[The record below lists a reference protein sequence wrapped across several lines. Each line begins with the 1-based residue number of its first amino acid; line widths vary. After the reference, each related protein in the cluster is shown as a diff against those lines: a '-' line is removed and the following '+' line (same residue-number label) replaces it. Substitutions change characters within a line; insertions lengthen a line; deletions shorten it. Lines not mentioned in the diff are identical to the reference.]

1 MLPKSFRLTLLFK
14 RLHAARRLSKS
25 RWTGLRTVRRLTC
38 TVSYCIGIHSSA
50 RAQRHLLRILG
61 TAVRQPLRRESGGV
75 GVGLQ
80 TNLVLGAAESGVL
93 QTNLVLGAAGQG
105 GTGTLVTCSSVPERR
120 VVAITC
126 AQVWLVLWLWSRRH
140 SAATI
145 SADVGTGGRMTASH
159 LMC

>member
-1 MLPKSFRLTLLFK
+1 MATEAHPHTFSGPARGGWGDASKVISADSLVQASARCSATLKVPLDWFADSAK
-14 RLHAARRLSKS
+14 VHNCC
-25 RWTGLRTVRRLTC
+25 C

-93 QTNLVLGAAGQG
+93 QTNLVLGAA
-105 GTGTLVTCSSVPERR
+105 E
-120 VVAITC
+120 
-126 AQVWLVLWLWSRRH
+126 VLRTIAAVEVGPRQSRWWR
-140 SAATI
+140 
-145 SADVGTGGRMTASH
+145 
-159 LMC
+159 C